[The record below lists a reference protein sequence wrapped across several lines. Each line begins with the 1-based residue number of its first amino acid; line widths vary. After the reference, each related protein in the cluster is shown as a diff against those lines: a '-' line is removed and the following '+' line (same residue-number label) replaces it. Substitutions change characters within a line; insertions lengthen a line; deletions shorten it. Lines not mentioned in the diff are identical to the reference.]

1 MLFGTS
7 GGGGEPGNNPP
18 VLTLSPAQTVYT
30 IKQGETVAFG
40 INATDPD
47 TTNDQVTL
55 SASLPAG
62 AIFLP
67 SNPVVGIVS
76 ADATFEWIPN
86 FSQEGVFNVAVN
98 ASDDRGGS
106 SNINVS
112 ITVEKQDIDFLFTT
126 SAENDSPVGGIP
138 GKTGVLLPI
147 DVLASRD
154 IYGVQ
159 FDLVLEG
166 AAFTVD
172 SIIAT
177 SKLDNFTL
185 FDNIGLNADT
195 TRIVTFSVTGD
206 SMPLSSGTTIMN
218 VAISIDTGA
227 APGRYPVT
235 FLNALEAITPDP
247 DVGSV
252 EMQVQNGLLEVDAL
266 GDVNLDLSL
275 DVADM
280 VSLTGSI
287 LERVTLTQRQFEVA
301 DVNGDLFADVIDLVA
316 IVNAVLGFDT
326 LSVPVQP
333 IYQGGEAE
341 FYLTYGGQ
349 TGDQAIYF
357 VEGYM
362 PTYAAGMELEFDYD
376 PTVLEPYT
384 PTRTGQAAAMN
395 VQSVRENGRMKIV
408 AYYNANVANAV
419 PPGRGRYFI
428 IPVKVNQAMAD
439 PTKPPLTLKDAL
451 VSDPDAA
458 KIRVK
463 GIDDPPVLP
472 HSFQLYQNFPNPFNP
487 QTTIRFEIG
496 SAAGSHVVL
505 DIYNVL
511 GQHVKQLARTEMN
524 AGSYDVVWDGTDN
537 NGRRVASGLYLYRL
551 QVGEEIETKKMVLL
565 K

>member
-1 MLFGTS
+1 
-7 GGGGEPGNNPP
+7 
-18 VLTLSPAQTVYT
+18 
-30 IKQGETVAFG
+30 
-40 INATDPD
+40 
-47 TTNDQVTL
+47 
-55 SASLPAG
+55 
-62 AIFLP
+62 
-67 SNPVVGIVS
+67 VGIDSV
-76 ADATFEWIPN
+76 DATFEWIPN

-98 ASDDRGGS
+98 ASDDKGGS
-106 SNINVS
+106 ANINVS

-159 FDLVLEG
+159 FDLVLDG

-172 SIIAT
+172 SVIAT

-185 FDNIGLNADT
+185 FDNIGLNSDT

-206 SMPLSSGTTIMN
+206 SIPLSSGTTIMN
-218 VAISIDTGA
+218 VAITIDTGA

-252 EMQVQNGLLEVDAL
+252 EMQVQNGIFEVDAL
-266 GDVNLDLSL
+266 GDVNLDLS
-275 DVADM
+275 
-280 VSLTGSI
+280 G
-287 LERVTLTQRQFEVA
+287 RVTLTQRQFEVA
-301 DVNGDLFADVIDLVA
+301 DVNGDLSADVIDLVT

-333 IYQGGEAE
+333 VYQGGEAE

-376 PTVLEPYT
+376 ESILEPYT
-384 PTRTGQAAAMN
+384 PTRTGQAASMN

-408 AYYNANVANAV
+408 AYYNANVNNAV

-428 IPVKVNQAMAD
+428 VPVKVNQAMAD
-439 PTKPPLTLKDAL
+439 PTKPPLTLRDAL

-487 QTTIRFEIG
+487 ETTIRFEVGTASG
-496 SAAGSHVVL
+496 STVAL

-511 GQHVKQLARTEMN
+511 GQHVRQLARTELS

-551 QVGEEIETKKMVLL
+551 RVGEEIETKKMVLL